1 MADNTNEE
9 PRLSKWSTLLRGKT
23 CVTFFV
29 VAWICIVVLSILL
42 ALMKVSA
49 KSCNSEEK
57 DDCSQS
63 TIALVGKI
71 CGGVFILFFVVSG
84 AAVIA
89 CNKRHRPESNSV
101 DVVVSEIPM
110 EDLEKSPAPILP
122 YNHIPHRPVCAE
134 ACSTDLPDYFI
145 AISNVPNVSPH
156 LRLRGFWTEDIDN
169 SDDENDP
176 PPCYEQALIMYG
188 LISIESAELE
198 DQHQQGNSEDTRL

>member
-9 PRLSKWSTLLRGKT
+9 PRLSNWSTLLRGKT

-101 DVVVSEIPM
+101 DVVVSEIS
-110 EDLEKSPAPILP
+110 LHAGQ
-122 YNHIPHRPVCAE
+122 
-134 ACSTDLPDYFI
+134 
-145 AISNVPNVSPH
+145 
-156 LRLRGFWTEDIDN
+156 RGFWTEDIDN
-169 SDDENDP
+169 SYDENDP
-176 PPCYEQALIMYG
+176 PPCYEQALRMYG
-188 LISIESAELE
+188 LISIESDLE
-198 DQHQQGNSEDTRL
+198 DQHQQGNNEDTRL